1 MRQAVNV
8 TLSSKNLAF
17 SQLSSSGA
25 SANEP
30 HAGWQLSALIN
41 ATLLAISVLCFQNI
55 VPRHR
60 LGTARSMSNVTLL
73 LPW

>member
-8 TLSSKNLAF
+8 TLPSKNLAF

-55 VPRHR
+55 VPIRHCA
-60 LGTARSMSNVTLL
+60 LHVQCDSVATLVGN
-73 LPW
+73 